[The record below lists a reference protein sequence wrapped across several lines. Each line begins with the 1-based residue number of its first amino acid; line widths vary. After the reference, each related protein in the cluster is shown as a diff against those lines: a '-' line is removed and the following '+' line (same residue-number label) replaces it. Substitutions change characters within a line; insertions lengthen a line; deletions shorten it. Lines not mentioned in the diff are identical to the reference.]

1 MGLPSILGLRE
12 DLALHWR
19 FAPPRGPFAPDCVA
33 QCVYNSADP
42 RVPFSNNL
50 AERDGW
56 MMKLRQKISI
66 GFRSLDGAED
76 FAVIRSLL
84 STASKQASDMLATL
98 TVDPAALI
106 ASLRLG

>member
-1 MGLPSILGLRE
+1 
-12 DLALHWR
+12 
-19 FAPPRGPFAPDCVA
+19 
-33 QCVYNSADP
+33 
-42 RVPFSNNL
+42 
-50 AERDGW
+50 

-84 STASKQASDMLATL
+84 STASKQTSDMLATL
-98 TVDPAALI
+98 TADPAALI